1 MNPEEQ
7 SVASNGKA
15 WFLGAAVL
23 AVASLVSAFLIV
35 SGVQANAD
43 YICTHIVDETD
54 PCTNGSWGGW
64 QTLSTS
70 NDTASCVST
79 QVQSRTYTGSRV
91 VRHVIQYLNLRTA
104 CESGYTQEQI
114 GSGGGASGNQGRGG
128 DVITESSACQI
139 VETQTTRT
147 PMTTG
152 SCAGRTTTTA
162 PQTTITSSQT
172 DIGSIQQATQHVAG
186 VSDLDAFRASMIR
199 VTIGANP
206 QLVRSGDRSTVKWA
220 GREVTS
226 CTVTGT
232 NGDGPWTGTSGEQV
246 TAPISGQIIYTAN
259 CVGFN
264 GTPVSATTSVGMIPV
279 FQEQ

>member
-1 MNPEEQ
+1 
-7 SVASNGKA
+7 
-15 WFLGAAVL
+15 
-23 AVASLVSAFLIV
+23 
-35 SGVQANAD
+35 
-43 YICTHIVDETD
+43 
-54 PCTNGSWGGW
+54 
-64 QTLSTS
+64 
-70 NDTASCVST
+70 
-79 QVQSRTYTGSRV
+79 
-91 VRHVIQYLNLRTA
+91 
-104 CESGYTQEQI
+104 
-114 GSGGGASGNQGRGG
+114 
-128 DVITESSACQI
+128 
-139 VETQTTRT
+139 
-147 PMTTG
+147 MTTG